1 MAATDAVKDTQAVK
15 DTIAVAYAV
24 SAIWSLTPLQIL
36 LLTHTHITVGHLTTN
51 VLRAAEGHKSSP
63 SAKAAQQMLPK

>member
-15 DTIAVAYAV
+15 DTIAVAYPV
-24 SAIWSLTPLQIL
+24 SLTPLQIL
-36 LLTHTHITVGHLTTN
+36 LLTHTHITVGYLTTN
-51 VLRAAEGHKSSP
+51 VLRAAQGHKSSP

>member
-24 SAIWSLTPLQIL
+24 SAIGSLTPLQIL
-36 LLTHTHITVGHLTTN
+36 LLTHRHI
-51 VLRAAEGHKSSP
+51 
-63 SAKAAQQMLPK
+63 